1 MAHRGGNRLNR
12 ADAVNPLP
20 IDVRVATPRLILRV
34 PTEAD
39 APRIEEC
46 CSPREVARML
56 LRSPHPYPPGAAL
69 EFVRAVRGRWEKG
82 EGITFVA
89 ERCEDGVIVAC
100 AGLEIA
106 AEHHNAELGY
116 WVAMEC
122 WGAGYATE
130 AARAVVDIAFERL
143 EMRRLHAGH
152 YAHNPGSGRVLAKLG
167 FRYEGL
173 RPQHVRRLGEFVDL
187 VLMGLLR
194 EDWEAMRGRGDGS

>member
-12 ADAVNPLP
+12 ADAVSLPP
-20 IDVRVATPRLILRV
+20 IDVRITTPRLVLRA

-39 APRIEEC
+39 APRIEVC
-46 CSPREVARML
+46 CGPREMAMML

-69 EFVRAVRGRWEKG
+69 EFVRAARGRWEKG
-82 EGITFVA
+82 DGVTFVA
-89 ERCEDGVIVAC
+89 EPRDGGAIVAC

-106 AEHHNAELGY
+106 AEHRNAELGY

-122 WGAGYATE
+122 WGEGYATE

-143 EMRRLHAGH
+143 DLRRVHAGH
-152 YAHNPGSGRVLAKLG
+152 YAHNPASGRVLAKLG
-167 FRYEGL
+167 FRHEGV
-173 RPQHVRRLGEFVDL
+173 RPKHVRRLGEFVDL

-194 EDWEAMRGRGDGS
+194 EDWEATRGTGDGS